1 MSMQFS
7 EELVYSKGISAH
19 GNYKYLRIVPLGS
32 GGQNPTL
39 SLTSTTQTQF
49 ELPNNVLNLSKSKL
63 CFDVNITANGA
74 GICNNIHGNALSLID
89 RITLTS
95 RSGTILADIPNC
107 HIFGNMVS
115 PVNTKLA
122 DIVCRSPLNTKTMT
136 MGGHATAATAL
147 GYSQITPV
155 SDIVRCNGT
164 ANYQVAAAGLTAFT
178 PNTEPVV
185 FYTAAAA
192 VANSI
197 TYQIELSAFKDTL
210 MELNK
215 NIYFD
220 NNLLLTINWN
230 SGNKFTFTTTTTAT
244 LTGATAATLIPSLSN
259 LYLYTACETDPT
271 IISQLVSSVA
281 SGQFSMIIPFVNGQ
295 KFAAS
300 ASAGASMQQRF
311 NSTNGST
318 LLRTYFSIFVNG
330 ETDLDAYTHTD
341 ANIIS
346 YNTMMDGLR
355 LQDYTIAVADGT
367 AWLTNERNFKNSC
380 MQSNQQFKQNFVHI
394 DNGCGASPC
403 ENDDS
408 LLNGLSLDSDRTW
421 SVTTTTTN
429 AAYKYY
435 LFYTTQKRLVISKG
449 SLTLI

>member
-1 MSMQFS
+1 MHFS
-7 EELVYSKGISAH
+7 EELVYSKSISAH
-19 GNYKYLRIVPLGS
+19 GNYKYLRVVPIGS
-32 GGQNPTL
+32 GGQNPIL

-63 CFDVNITANGA
+63 CFDVNIVANGG

-115 PVNTKLA
+115 AVNTKLS
-122 DIVCRSPLNTKTMT
+122 DLVSRTPINTVTMT
-136 MGGHATAATAL
+136 MGGHVNAATAL
-147 GYSQITPV
+147 GLSQLTPV

-164 ANYQVAAAGLTAFT
+164 ANYQVGGAGLEAFT

-192 VANSI
+192 VANSL

-215 NIYFD
+215 NIYFGD
-220 NNLLLTINWN
+220 NLVLTINWN
-230 SGNKFTFTTTTTAT
+230 SANKFSFTTTTTAT
-244 LTGATAATLIPSLSN
+244 VTGAAAATLIPQLSN
-259 LYLYTACETDPT
+259 LYIYTACETDPT
-271 IISQLVSSVA
+271 IISQLVSSVTN
-281 SGQFSMIIPFVNGQ
+281 GEFSLIIPFVNSQ
-295 KFAAS
+295 KYASS
-300 ASAGASMQQRF
+300 ASAGASMQQRI
-311 NSTNGST
+311 NSTYGST

-330 ETDLDAYTHTD
+330 ETDLNAYTHTD

-355 LQDYTIAVADGT
+355 LQDYTLSVADGT
-367 AWLTNERNFKNSC
+367 IWLTNEQNLKNSAI
-380 MQSNQQFKQNFVHI
+380 QSIEQYKNNFVHI
-394 DNGCGASPC
+394 DNWCGASPC
-403 ENDDS
+403 NNDDS

-421 SVTTTTTN
+421 SIQTVTLN

-435 LFYTTQKRLVISKG
+435 LFYTTQKKLVISKG